1 MNERMDMHALADGQL
16 EGEAKA
22 QAEARRGQ
30 DPALQAEYESISI
43 VKQTL
48 QSKVEPITSAETWQ
62 KCRGR
67 IEELDKRKRVEGFVG
82 RHAWS
87 LCSVFLVAILGA
99 AMLNRSGGDGLRT
112 GDAARML
119 SGLAPVS
126 RAGSPAPVD
135 MKDWVRKTSGVKDI
149 RLIGT
154 ARGSYQGHPVSL
166 FQLQDSE
173 GDMAVLSIRGVSEVQ
188 GVEPMLENRNFSVGK
203 LNNTNCVTW
212 HEGSSTLFLVA
223 DRPYEDLAKVAES
236 LIE

>member
-1 MNERMDMHALADGQL
+1 MNDRMDMHALADGQL

-30 DPALQAEYESISI
+30 DSSLQAEFESISI
-43 VKQTL
+43 VKETL
-48 QSKVEPITSAETWQ
+48 QTKAEPITCAKTWE

-67 IEELDKRKRVEGFVG
+67 LEELDKRKRVEGFVG

-99 AMLNRSGGDGLRT
+99 AMLNRSGDGLRT

-135 MKDWVRKTSGVKDI
+135 MKDWVRKTSEVKDI

-154 ARGSYQGHPVSL
+154 AHGSYQGHPVSL

-173 GDMAVLSIRGVSEVQ
+173 GDLAVLSIRGVSEVQ

-212 HEGSSTLFLVA
+212 REGSNTLFLVA
-223 DRPYEDLAKVAES
+223 DRPYENLARVAET
-236 LIE
+236 LIQ